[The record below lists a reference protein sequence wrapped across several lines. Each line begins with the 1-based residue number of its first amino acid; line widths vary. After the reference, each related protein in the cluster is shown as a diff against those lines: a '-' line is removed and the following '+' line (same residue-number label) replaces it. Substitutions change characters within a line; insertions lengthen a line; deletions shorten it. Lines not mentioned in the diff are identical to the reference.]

1 MNSRIQ
7 GIEDADLLLLV
18 GTNPKIES
26 PLLNSRIYR
35 ATKKK
40 HLKVFL

>member
-7 GIEDADLLLLV
+7 GIEDADVLLLV

-26 PLLNSRIYR
+26 PLFNSRIYR
-35 ATKKK
+35 AVKKK
-40 HLKVFL
+40 HLKVNY